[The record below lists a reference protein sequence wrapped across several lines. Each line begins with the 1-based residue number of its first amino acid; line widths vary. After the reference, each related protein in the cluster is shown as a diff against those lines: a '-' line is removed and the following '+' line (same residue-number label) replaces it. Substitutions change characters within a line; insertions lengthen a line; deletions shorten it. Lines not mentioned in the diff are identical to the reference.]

1 MSDKSPTDARVVAV
15 FLFAIIEF
23 TLIIV
28 PLILLTLRPKD
39 AVAVIER
46 SQDWLK
52 RHGRQLSAY
61 VALALGAYLT
71 ISSLVSL
78 LS

>member
-1 MSDKSPTDARVVAV
+1 MSDKSPTDTRVVAV

-28 PLILLTLRPKD
+28 SLILLTLRPKD
-39 AVAVIER
+39 AAAMIGR
-46 SQDWLK
+46 SQEWLK
-52 RHGRQLSAY
+52 RHGWQLSAY
-61 VALALGAYLT
+61 VALGLGAYLT

-78 LS
+78 LG